1 MKNRF
6 NELNKK
12 ILSQCKNINDIEENI
27 PFADKILEDEDEK
40 NIYRIS
46 SFINSSIIGGTTS
59 IAKGLINNYN
69 RLNRNILNRNILNKI
84 NKFNKN
90 ETNIEPGSGQ
100 WTKLLRDDSI
110 DEIIDKVNFNRF
122 SIQHYLNHL
131 KNECGLTFEE
141 ICEQSN
147 HKESYIKPVFTLNK
161 DRKRNPNRDCII
173 GLSFAFKLNTY
184 EANYLLKAAGFNE
197 LYLRDKRDLIIA
209 KGLLDLMP
217 IKDVNR
223 YLKKYNCEEIGNLE
237 SSLIKVR

>member
-6 NELNKK
+6 DELNKK
-12 ILSQCKNINDIEENI
+12 ILSKCKDISDIEENI
-27 PFADKILEDEDEK
+27 PFVDELLAYEDEK
-40 NIYRIS
+40 NIYGVS
-46 SFINSSIIGGTTS
+46 SCIPISIIGGATS

-69 RLNRNILNRNILNKI
+69 KLNRNILNKI

-100 WTKLLRDDSI
+100 WTKLLRDNSI
-110 DEIIDKVNFNRF
+110 DEIVDKVNFNRF

-131 KNECGLTFEE
+131 KNECGLTFEQ

-147 HKESYIKPVFTLNK
+147 HKESYIKPVFNINGA
-161 DRKRNPNRDCII
+161 RKRNPNRDCII

-209 KGLLDLMP
+209 KGLMDFMD
-217 IKDVNR
+217 INQVNY
-223 YLKKYNCEEIGNLE
+223 YLLKYDCYKIGNLDE
-237 SSLIKVR
+237 E